1 MCKINARVVKLGL
14 KKYFGCEVI
23 LENIPQRF
31 IIFDADGKNIY
42 LISKD
47 HVDVPRYVDF
57 FDYQALLD
65 FIQSKMSWQQFKC
78 NCVYDALGAPS
89 VSQFMSPYKKLR
101 KEPDGI
107 KSDYFLGFWTS
118 TSYKNSKSLV
128 FVANNGYMNITEK
141 INARVAFRPFITLKK
156 EAYLVKNNKGEFIV
170 KI

>member
-1 MCKINARVVKLGL
+1 MCKINAKVVRVGL

-23 LENIPQRF
+23 LPGIPQKF
-31 IIFDADGKNIY
+31 VIFDADTKNIY

-47 HVDVPRYVDF
+47 YINIPRYVDF

-65 FIQSKMSWQQFKC
+65 FLQNPLSWQQFKSE
-78 NCVYDALGAPS
+78 CVYGALGAPS
-89 VSQFMSPYKKLR
+89 VNQFISPYKKLK

-107 KSDYFLGFWTS
+107 KSDSFLGFWTS

-128 FVANNGYMNITEK
+128 FVANNGYMIITGK
-141 INARVAFRPFITLKK
+141 INDKVAFRPFITLKK
-156 EAYLVKNNKGEFIV
+156 EAYLVKNKEGTFNV